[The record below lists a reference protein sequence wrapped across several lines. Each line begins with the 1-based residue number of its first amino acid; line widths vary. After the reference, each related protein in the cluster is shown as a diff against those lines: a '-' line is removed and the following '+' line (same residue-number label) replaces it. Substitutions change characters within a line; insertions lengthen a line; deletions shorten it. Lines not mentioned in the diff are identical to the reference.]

1 MMVCEQSEGETCAA
15 ERLRLVSPET
25 SRRPRSCSRDSRD
38 IRDSVGV
45 DRTLS
50 TPTDARRRR
59 RRGRRD
65 RRRNMFE
72 AAGIPLILL
81 DVTCL
86 ILVGLPFFILT
97 PQHNPFK
104 RGFYCNDESIRYPLK
119 EDTISYQLLGGV
131 MIPFTL
137 IVVSRQSTIFQTT
150 SLQKEVQLSCFVI
163 LNSVKVC
170 DCFCFNVQK
179 SFFLSQIVCGE
190 CLSVYLSRVKKQ
202 SLGTKYVA
210 CVYKAVGSFV
220 FGAAA
225 SQSLTDIAKYS
236 IGRLRPNF
244 LAVCKPVWDRINCKT
259 DGYIEN
265 VTCTGDKFLVDEAR
279 LSFYSGHSSFSMYC
293 MLFLV
298 LYIQARMK
306 SEWTRLLRPTIQF
319 FLIATALYVGL
330 SRVSDYKH
338 HWSDVFTGLL
348 QGGLV
353 AILTVVC
360 VSNFFEQPVDA
371 VVSQEEDASPTSLHE
386 SPSSLNHYGSTD

>member
-1 MMVCEQSEGETCAA
+1 MFLNFYIFFCWDSETCAA

-45 DRTLS
+45 DRTHS

-137 IVVSRQSTIFQTT
+137 IV
-150 SLQKEVQLSCFVI
+150 
-163 LNSVKVC
+163 
-170 DCFCFNVQK
+170 
-179 SFFLSQIVCGE
+179 IVCGE

>member
-1 MMVCEQSEGETCAA
+1 MMMCEQLKGETCAA
-15 ERLRLVSPET
+15 DRLLLVSSKRSRDRTFFTKKE
-25 SRRPRSCSRDSRD
+25 SRR
-38 IRDSVGV
+38 
-45 DRTLS
+45 
-50 TPTDARRRR
+50 
-59 RRGRRD
+59 

-72 AAGIPLILL
+72 ASGIPLILL
-81 DVTCL
+81 DTTCL

-104 RGFYCNDESIRYPLK
+104 RGFFCNDESIRYPLK

-137 IVVSRQSTIFQTT
+137 IV
-150 SLQKEVQLSCFVI
+150 
-163 LNSVKVC
+163 
-170 DCFCFNVQK
+170 
-179 SFFLSQIVCGE
+179 IVCGE
-190 CLSVYLSRVKKQ
+190 CLSVYLSRIKNQ

-210 CVYKAVGSFV
+210 CVYKAVGSYV

-244 LAVCKPVWDRINCKT
+244 LAVCKPAWDRINCKAG
-259 DGYIEN
+259 GYIEN
-265 VTCTGDKFLVDEAR
+265 VNCTGDKFLVDEAR

-298 LYIQARMK
+298 LYIQARLK
-306 SEWTRLLRPTIQF
+306 SEWARLLRPTIQF
-319 FLIATALYVGL
+319 FLIATAVYVGL

-338 HWSDVFTGLL
+338 HWSDVLAGLL

-353 AILTVVC
+353 AILTVFC
-360 VSNFFEQPVDA
+360 VSNFFEQPVDP
-371 VVSQEEDASPTSLHE
+371 VVSQEEEASHTSLQE
-386 SPSSLNHYGSTD
+386 NPSNGNHYGSTD